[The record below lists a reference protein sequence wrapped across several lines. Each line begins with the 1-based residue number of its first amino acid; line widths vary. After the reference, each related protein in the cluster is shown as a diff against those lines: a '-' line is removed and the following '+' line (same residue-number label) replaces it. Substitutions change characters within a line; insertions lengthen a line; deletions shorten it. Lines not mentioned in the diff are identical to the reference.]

1 MQQMEI
7 TRPWIILNC
16 KNNAMSKKLETHTQ
30 TLPPM
35 QHTTYTVYIA
45 LEVKPAKWKNATLEP
60 P

>member
-1 MQQMEI
+1 MKMQQMEI

-35 QHTTYTVYIA
+35 QHTTCTVYIA
-45 LEVKPAKWKNATLEP
+45 LEVKPAK
-60 P
+60 